1 MAPNPFKASSRRD
14 FVGQILGMLGCLPFA
29 PFAFAEAKRPAL
41 PAKIGPFSIS
51 PEDDKFLNELEKA
64 NFQYFWEQTS
74 PKTGLVK
81 DRCNIRV
88 ADKTDKGIVGSIA
101 ATGFGLTAL
110 CIGERRGFISRAAAQ
125 QRVLATMMCLWGK
138 LPHHRGFFYHWAN
151 VTSRARLGCGSFF
164 RGHGDFALRRP
175 GLPGV
180 FPD

>member
-1 MAPNPFKASSRRD
+1 MVPKPSKASSRRD
-14 FVGQILGMLGCLPFA
+14 FVGQILGMLSCLPFA

-64 NFQYFWEQTS
+64 NFQYFWDQTS

-125 QRVLATMMCLWGK
+125 QRGLATMDCPWGQP
-138 LPHHRGFFYHWAN
+138 PHHPGFFFP
-151 VTSRARLGCGSFF
+151 CGKVKT
-164 RGHGDFALRRP
+164 R
-175 GLPGV
+175 
-180 FPD
+180 